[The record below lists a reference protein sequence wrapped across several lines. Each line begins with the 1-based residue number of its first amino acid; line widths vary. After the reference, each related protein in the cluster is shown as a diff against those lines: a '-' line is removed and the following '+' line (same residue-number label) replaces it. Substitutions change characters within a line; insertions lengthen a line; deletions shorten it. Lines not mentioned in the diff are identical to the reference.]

1 MFDRPLDSEVALAF
15 FPRPGDKQS
24 HPSSFFENQKTQKFE
39 NLNNFGFDCILT
51 TLLLT
56 LHMCVSERVVFS
68 FSVGISYTH
77 SIYLFLFLTR
87 RTYTKNQI
95 QIIKDDDGFGRVVVW
110 WVFGVFCCCCLS
122 SL

>member
-68 FSVGISYTH
+68 FLVYL
-77 SIYLFLFLTR
+77 SIYFSFSLAAL
-87 RTYTKNQI
+87 TKNQI
-95 QIIKDDDGFGRVVVW
+95 QIIKDDDGFGRVVGFRCVLLLLL
-110 WVFGVFCCCCLS
+110 LS
-122 SL
+122 LSVSSV